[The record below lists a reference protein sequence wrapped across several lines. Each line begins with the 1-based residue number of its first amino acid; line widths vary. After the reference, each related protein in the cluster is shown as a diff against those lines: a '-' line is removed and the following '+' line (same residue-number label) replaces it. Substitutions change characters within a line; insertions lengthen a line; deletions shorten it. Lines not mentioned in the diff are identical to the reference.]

1 MEVRRSQLRLIAI
14 PDESRMGVSRGR
26 KAPLSSVVG
35 RFLDAFD
42 KDASGSVRRTTLCKA
57 RNSASLRCNGAK
69 REVEQVI
76 SC

>member
-14 PDESRMGVSRGR
+14 PDESRMGVSGR
-26 KAPLSSVVG
+26 KAPRSSVVG

-57 RNSASLRCNGAK
+57 RNPASLRCNGAK
-69 REVEQVI
+69 REVEQVTW
-76 SC
+76 C